1 MQIIIAPDS
10 FKESA
15 SSLSVATALAEGWRR
30 IYPEADLRLIPMADG
45 GEGTAEAIL
54 AAAHGQ
60 KIDVTVTDPLGDPVS
75 AYYVLLEDTQ
85 TAIVEM
91 ALASGLPLVPPAQR
105 NPECT
110 TTFGTGQLIRHALES
125 GARKI
130 IVGIGGSATNDGGAG
145 MAQALGYSLLDN
157 QGCELPTG
165 GAALARLHQIDSS
178 KKHPALDSATFLVA
192 CDVDNPL
199 CGPQGA
205 SHVYGPQKGADPAM
219 AEHLDEALMHFG
231 AVIEKQLGVNVLTI
245 PGAGAAGGLGA
256 GLIAFTRAQLRPG
269 VALIAEACGLS
280 QHLAG
285 ADLVITGE
293 GRIDRQSAH
302 GKTPVGVAQL
312 AKRHNIPVIAVAG
325 ALGPGY
331 ESVYDHG
338 IDVVWPIC
346 GGPMTLSEAIAHT
359 ETRLRDTGEAIARAW
374 RAFTK

>member
-15 SSLSVATALAEGWRR
+15 SSLTVASAIAEGWRR

-45 GEGTAEAIL
+45 GEGTAEALL
-54 AAAHGQ
+54 AATHGQ
-60 KIDVTVTDPLGDPVS
+60 KIDVTVQGPLGNPVS
-75 AYYVLLEDTQ
+75 AYYVLFDNGQ
-85 TAIVEM
+85 TALVEM

-105 NPECT
+105 NPERT
-110 TTFGTGQLIRHALES
+110 TTFGTGQLIRHALDS
-125 GARKI
+125 GARNI
-130 IVGIGGSATNDGGAG
+130 IAGIGGSATNDGGAG

-157 QGCELPTG
+157 QGCELPPG

-178 KKHPALDSATFLVA
+178 KKHPALDGATFLVA

-219 AEHLDEALMHFG
+219 AERLDAALLHFG
-231 AVIEKQLGVNVLTI
+231 TVIEKQLGVNVLTI

-293 GRIDRQSAH
+293 GRMDRQSAH
-302 GKTPVGVAQL
+302 GKTPVGIAQL

-331 ESVYDHG
+331 ESVYEHG

-346 GGPMTLSEAIAHT
+346 GGPMTLSEAITHT
-359 ETRLRDTGEAIARAW
+359 ETRLRDTSEAIARAW
-374 RAFTK
+374 RVFTK